1 MRGLKTELFCENFFH
16 YTVSNTS
23 YKIINHKG
31 MILERMIYF
40 NQKFWGWGHD
50 FHFIVF
56 SEQTL
61 CTCRL
66 IWPQIVAHNTGN
78 QNYKIGK
85 RCKIVKKKAWEKA
98 IFIFSL
104 GLNLC
109 PPDCQGPRCLWRK
122 FQRRVSLQIWR
133 FKSLQKS
140 FFAKLKKGFLHIRT
154 LGTKPLCCNFH
165 LHHTFPPAQKIE
177 LAILYCCCCS
187 GKLSNCCN
195 LT

>member
-1 MRGLKTELFCENFFH
+1 ML
-16 YTVSNTS
+16 
-23 YKIINHKG
+23 
-31 MILERMIYF
+31 LERMIYF

-56 SEQTL
+56 SDIVYMSTDMA
-61 CTCRL
+61 
-66 IWPQIVAHNTGN
+66 QIVAHNTRN
-78 QNYKIGK
+78 QRWGK
-85 RCKIVKKKAWEKA
+85 NCKIAIKKTWERA

-122 FQRRVSLQIWR
+122 FQRRVSSQIWR
-133 FKSLQKS
+133 FKNEERTSLQKS
-140 FFAKLKKGFLHIRT
+140 FFAKLENGFLHIRT
-154 LGTKPLCCNFH
+154 LWTKPLCCNFH

>member
-1 MRGLKTELFCENFFH
+1 ML
-16 YTVSNTS
+16 
-23 YKIINHKG
+23 
-31 MILERMIYF
+31 LERMIYF
-40 NQKFWGWGHD
+40 NQKFRGCGHD
-50 FHFIVF
+50 FHFIIF

-61 CTCRL
+61 CTCWL
-66 IWPQIVAHNTGN
+66 IWHKLWPTIQEIKDGEKL
-78 QNYKIGK
+78 QNS
-85 RCKIVKKKAWEKA
+85 KKKTWERA

-122 FQRRVSLQIWR
+122 FQRRVSSQIWR

-177 LAILYCCCCS
+177 LAILYCCYCCS

>member
-1 MRGLKTELFCENFFH
+1 ML
-16 YTVSNTS
+16 
-23 YKIINHKG
+23 
-31 MILERMIYF
+31 LERMIYF
-40 NQKFWGWGHD
+40 NQKFRGCGHD
-50 FHFIVF
+50 FHFIIF

-61 CTCRL
+61 CTCWL
-66 IWPQIVAHNTGN
+66 IWHKLWPTIQEIKDGEKL
-78 QNYKIGK
+78 QNS
-85 RCKIVKKKAWEKA
+85 KKKTWERA

-122 FQRRVSLQIWR
+122 FQRRVSSQIWR

-140 FFAKLKKGFLHIRT
+140 FFAKLKNGFLHIRT

>member
-1 MRGLKTELFCENFFH
+1 MTSPEVREPVRNFGGGVTIF
-16 YTVSNTS
+16 TLS
-23 YKIINHKG
+23 YSLNKHCVHVNWYGTNCGPQYKKSKMG
-31 MILERMIYF
+31 EKLQNSQKKNWER
-40 NQKFWGWGHD
+40 
-50 FHFIVF
+50 
-56 SEQTL
+56 
-61 CTCRL
+61 
-66 IWPQIVAHNTGN
+66 
-78 QNYKIGK
+78 
-85 RCKIVKKKAWEKA
+85 A

-122 FQRRVSLQIWR
+122 FQRRVSSQIWR
-133 FKSLQKS
+133 FKKEERTSLQKS
-140 FFAKLKKGFLHIRT
+140 FFAKLENDFLHIRT
-154 LGTKPLCCNFH
+154 LWTKPLCCNFH